1 MPTNQTHRTLSDETW
16 GLIFGLIGVIVF
28 SGTLPATRI
37 AVGTFDPWFLTF
49 GRAALATAAALL
61 VLAITR
67 RSIPKSHFLTLFCIG
82 ILVVFGFPGFA
93 AFAMLTVPSA
103 HGGVVL
109 GILPL
114 ATAIFATL
122 LAGERPSPLFWICG
136 VIGALLIFA
145 FVLRDGGWELQLGD
159 LWLLIAG
166 LCASAGF
173 VLSGKLSHYMSGW
186 EVISWALILTLPI
199 SIIGTSYYWQW
210 DFLSAPASHNW
221 SFLYVAF
228 GSMYFGFF
236 AWNAGL
242 KRGGISRVGQL
253 QLLQTFFT
261 LAIAATLLGEEITLE
276 TFFFAIAV
284 LVVVLIGRKAQVG
297 QKAT

>member
-1 MPTNQTHRTLSDETW
+1 MPSQQIQRSRSDETW
-16 GLIFGLIGVIVF
+16 GLIFGLIGVVVF

-37 AVGTFDPWFLTF
+37 AIGTFDPWFLTF
-49 GRAALATAAALL
+49 GRAILATAAAAL
-61 VLAITR
+61 VLAI
-67 RSIPKSHFLTLFCIG
+67 SSKFIPRSHFLTLFFIG
-82 ILVVFGFPGFA
+82 VLVVFGFPGFA

-122 LAGERPSPLFWICG
+122 LAGERPSPLFWLCG
-136 VIGALLIFA
+136 IIGALLIVT
-145 FVLRDGGWELQLGD
+145 FVLRDGGWQLQLGD
-159 LWLLIAG
+159 VWLVAAG

-173 VLSGKLSHYMSGW
+173 VLSGKLSHHMSGW

-199 SIIGTSYYWQW
+199 SITGTWYFWQW

-261 LAIAATLLGEEITLE
+261 LTIAAVLLGEVITLE
-276 TFFFAIAV
+276 TVLFAVAV
-284 LVVVLIGRKAQVG
+284 LVVVLIGRKAQVR
-297 QKAT
+297 QKAV